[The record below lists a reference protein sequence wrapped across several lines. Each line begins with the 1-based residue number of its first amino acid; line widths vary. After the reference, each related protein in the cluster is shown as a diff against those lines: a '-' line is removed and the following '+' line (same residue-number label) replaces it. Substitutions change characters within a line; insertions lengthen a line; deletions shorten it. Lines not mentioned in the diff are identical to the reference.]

1 MANGFA
7 SPSISLPSVGTS
19 FATSESKALVPY
31 SPSGIGG
38 IAKSMSPFESM
49 REWFREMFMH
59 LDELGA
65 DIISALTI
73 HMEVMVA
80 KFDGLQNTLLA
91 ISGITAKDLDIEK
104 KSFKEDQENEAQ
116 KERDEALGD
125 KRKGKDGDKRG
136 WLDSLKDA
144 FGRTKE
150 AFAGGLGTK
159 MKLLLLALGLVA
171 LTKYTEVILPKL
183 KIVLARMKK
192 IAGWFTK
199 ETGELDE
206 DNKPI
211 MELDWTKILGVGAA
225 LFVGKMIAGM
235 AFRAAGGALL
245 TGFKALAP
253 HLVKG
258 GALLGP
264 AAVAA
269 YGIYSAFQIAGDAA
283 AAKDWTKE
291 MGASDNETINKIAGG
306 LGGKLEG
313 GILNALK
320 KASHWAGI
328 GAMIGMVGGPPGMI
342 IGGIIGGVIG
352 GILGWIGGGKIA
364 QAMDWVV
371 DGFNGMWESVKTA
384 ISDVFYDREVA
395 DGPAGAVR
403 TQRSLVGKLKDSLD
417 NMIEGISNWIYDGKG
432 VVFGMDFSGL
442 SDLLPTLQ
450 EIADSI
456 MNALPEWM
464 HPKSQAEKQQAK
476 QVEELEKMDFFD
488 KDWVGKS
495 EIDRSKINQ
504 ASNEQL
510 QALLALESDDLHQ
523 KDIDYIKAI
532 LTSRGV
538 GERLT
543 SRGVGEKKYNINETY
558 VDNIIK
564 EASAMKAKKDMLK
577 TLTMAKDDTA
587 PANITTLMNNP
598 TVTNAV
604 SNNHHMMA
612 VANVDHSDAAVK
624 HIIDIRHNR

>member
-91 ISGITAKDLDIEK
+91 ISGITAKDLDIEE

-171 LTKYTEVILPKL
+171 LTKYTEQILPKL

-225 LFVGKMIAGM
+225 LFVGKMLAGM

-264 AAVAA
+264 VAVAA
-269 YGIYSAFQIAGDAA
+269 FATFSAFQIAGDAA
-283 AAKDWTKE
+283 AAADWSKVT
-291 MGASDNETINKIAGG
+291 GATDSKSINKFAGG

-313 GILNALK
+313 GIMNAFD
-320 KASHWAGI
+320 KAGDWAGI
-328 GAMIGMVGGPPGMI
+328 GMAVGFAFGPPGII
-342 IGGIIGGVIG
+342 IGGIIGAVIG

-364 QAMDWVV
+364 KATEWVV
-371 DGFNGMWESVKTA
+371 DGFNSLMDNVKTA
-384 ISDVFYDREVA
+384 ISDVFYDREIATA
-395 DGPAGAVR
+395 DG
-403 TQRSLVGKLKDSLD
+403 TYIQRSKIGKIKDKFD
-417 NMIEGISNWIYDGKG
+417 KMIEDIGNWLYDGKG
-432 VVFGMDFSGL
+432 IIMGIDFSGL

-456 MNALPEWM
+456 VSSLPKWM
-464 HPKSQAEKQQAK
+464 RPDTIMEKIAEKKAEIAK
-476 QVEELEKMDFFD
+476 ERADIEKGTFGAVGFSDKDNREKLAKLNEELAELEAEFGVSTGD
-488 KDWVGKS
+488 KK
-495 EIDRSKINQ
+495 
-504 ASNEQL
+504 
-510 QALLALESDDLHQ
+510 
-523 KDIDYIKAI
+523 
-532 LTSRGV
+532 T
-538 GERLT
+538 
-543 SRGVGEKKYNINETY
+543 YNINETY
-558 VDNIIK
+558 VDNIVK
-564 EASAMKAKKDMLK
+564 EASAIKTKQVLLK
-577 TLTMAKDDTA
+577 SLTMAKGDTP
-587 PANITTLMNNP
+587 PANITTLMDNKR
-598 TVTNAV
+598 V
-604 SNNHHMMA
+604 SSDVYSSNHHMIAMA
-612 VANVDHSDAAVK
+612 NTDHGDAAVK
-624 HIIDIRHNR
+624 SINDIRYNRH

>member
-1 MANGFA
+1 
-7 SPSISLPSVGTS
+7 
-19 FATSESKALVPY
+19 
-31 SPSGIGG
+31 
-38 IAKSMSPFESM
+38 
-49 REWFREMFMH
+49 
-59 LDELGA
+59 
-65 DIISALTI
+65 
-73 HMEVMVA
+73 
-80 KFDGLQNTLLA
+80 
-91 ISGITAKDLDIEK
+91 

-171 LTKYTEVILPKL
+171 LTKYTEQILPKL

-456 MNALPEWM
+456 MDALPEWM

-532 LTSRGV
+532 LTSRG
-538 GERLT
+538 
-543 SRGVGEKKYNINETY
+543 
-558 VDNIIK
+558 
-564 EASAMKAKKDMLK
+564 
-577 TLTMAKDDTA
+577 
-587 PANITTLMNNP
+587 
-598 TVTNAV
+598 
-604 SNNHHMMA
+604 
-612 VANVDHSDAAVK
+612 
-624 HIIDIRHNR
+624 